1 MILII
6 YLIFAILLGILT
18 GTITGLIPGIH
29 INLIA
34 IILLGFS
41 AALLNITTPLILVI
55 FITAMAITHTFV
67 DYIPSI
73 FLGAPDEDSI
83 LSVLPGHQLL
93 LKGQAYFAII
103 FTLYGS
109 LTALLIILLF
119 TPIFIY
125 LLPIIYPYI
134 LRIMWIILLLA
145 SVYLVLSEGGF
156 KKQDFIKNYQ
166 KKIWALIIFLLAG
179 FLGIVSLNLNIKE
192 PLLPLLTGLFGA
204 SSLIISIKQKT
215 RIPKQKIEPIRK
227 IRLRKKSLA
236 KASFASI
243 IASPFTAFLPGLGA
257 SQAALIGKEVL
268 DIKDQR
274 EFLFLLGAI
283 NTIVMGLSFI
293 ALYSIQKT
301 RTGAAV
307 AISKI
312 IPELTL
318 THLLFIIG
326 TIIISGA
333 IAFFITIFISKLT
346 AKNIHKIHYS
356 KLSLII
362 LIILTLIVFAFSGV
376 SMLSK
381 IIGLLIFIISASL
394 GITAILLEIK
404 RMHLM
409 GALLIPTIL
418 FYLL

>member
-1 MILII
+1 MI
-6 YLIFAILLGILT
+6 YLILAILLGILA

-41 AALLNITTPLILVI
+41 ASLLNLTSPLTIVI

-109 LTALLIILLF
+109 LTALLIILIF

-125 LLPIIYPYI
+125 LLPIIYPYVT
-134 LRIMWIILLLA
+134 RIMWIILLLA
-145 SVYLVLSEGGF
+145 SIYLVASEAGF
-156 KKQDFIKNYQ
+156 KKQDFSKKY
-166 KKIWALIIFLLAG
+166 KRKIWALIIFLLAG
-179 FLGIVSLNLNIKE
+179 FLGIASLNLNIKE

-204 SSLIISIKQKT
+204 SNLIFSIKQKT
-215 RIPKQKIEPIRK
+215 KIPKQRTIPIKK
-227 IRLRKKSLA
+227 IRLNKKSLA

-257 SQAALIGKEVL
+257 SQAALIGREVS
-268 DIKDQR
+268 DIKDKR

-307 AISKI
+307 AISKL
-312 IPELTL
+312 IPELGL
-318 THLLFIIG
+318 TELFYILG
-326 TIIISGA
+326 TIIISGILA
-333 IAFFITIFISKLT
+333 SFITIYLSKLT
-346 AKNIHKIHYS
+346 AKNIHKIKYS
-356 KLSLII
+356 KLSIII
-362 LIILTLIVFAFSGV
+362 LLILT
-376 SMLSK
+376 
-381 IIGLLIFIISASL
+381 IITIYFTGILGLLVFIISAFL
-394 GITAILLEIK
+394 GLTTIFLGIK